1 MTHSKACDYRNDR
14 PILRRARQKIC
25 VLLRWLA
32 QPAGSAHALA
42 PNQGKETG
50 WTRLSA
56 ASFNASRL
64 VAAAALT
71 LVVTAFTAAAW
82 GNQDDHPRLP
92 KIGPAP
98 GFTLTNQE
106 GKPVALKQLRGK
118 VVVTTFIFTGCGST
132 CPLLTAKLISI
143 QRRLGADSGASVY
156 FAAISVDPLAD
167 TPEVLKRYAHAYGAD
182 LGNWV
187 FLTGDP
193 AQISDVAHRY
203 GVYYKRQV
211 PDDIDHTF
219 LTSII
224 DQGGTLRVQYMGVRF
239 DPEEM
244 LRDIRS
250 LLREGK

>member
-1 MTHSKACDYRNDR
+1 MNA
-14 PILRRARQKIC
+14 
-25 VLLRWLA
+25 
-32 QPAGSAHALA
+32 
-42 PNQGKETG
+42 
-50 WTRLSA
+50 TR
-56 ASFNASRL
+56 F
-64 VAAAALT
+64 VATAALT
-71 LVVTAFTAAAW
+71 LVVAGWAAVVL
-82 GNQDDHPRLP
+82 GNQDDRPQLS

-106 GKPVALKQLRGK
+106 GKHLSLKQLRGK

-143 QRRLGADSGASVY
+143 QRRLGADSGARVY

-167 TPEVLKRYAHAYGAD
+167 TPQVLKRYAQAYGAD
-182 LGNWV
+182 LGSWA

-193 AQISDVAHRY
+193 SQISDVAHRY
-203 GVYYKRQV
+203 GVFYKRQAG
-211 PDDIDHTF
+211 DEIDHTF

-244 LRDIRS
+244 IQDIHS
-250 LLREGK
+250 LLREGRGR

>member
-1 MTHSKACDYRNDR
+1 
-14 PILRRARQKIC
+14 
-25 VLLRWLA
+25 
-32 QPAGSAHALA
+32 
-42 PNQGKETG
+42 
-50 WTRLSA
+50 LSA
-56 ASFNASRL
+56 ASVNASRF
-64 VAAAALT
+64 VATAALT
-71 LVVTAFTAAAW
+71 LVVAGLAATAW
-82 GNQDDHPRLP
+82 SNQDDRPRLS

-98 GFTLTNQE
+98 GFTLTNQD
-106 GKPVALKQLRGK
+106 GKPLALKQLRGK

-143 QRRLGADSGASVY
+143 QRRLGADSGTRVY

-167 TPEVLKRYAHAYGAD
+167 TPEVLKRYAHVHGAD
-182 LGNWV
+182 LGSWV

-193 AQISDVAHRY
+193 AQISDVSHRY

-211 PDDIDHTF
+211 SNEIDHTF

-224 DQGGTLRVQYMGVRF
+224 DPGGTLRVQYMGVRF

-250 LLREGK
+250 LLREGRAR

>member
-1 MTHSKACDYRNDR
+1 M
-14 PILRRARQKIC
+14 
-25 VLLRWLA
+25 
-32 QPAGSAHALA
+32 
-42 PNQGKETG
+42 
-50 WTRLSA
+50 SA
-56 ASFNASRL
+56 ASLNASWF
-64 VAAAALT
+64 VATAALT
-71 LVVTAFTAAAW
+71 LVVAGWAAALL
-82 GNQDDHPRLP
+82 GNQDDRPRLS

-106 GKPVALKQLRGK
+106 GKPLSLRQLRGK

-143 QRRLGADSGASVY
+143 QRRLGADSGARVY

-167 TPEVLKRYAHAYGAD
+167 TPQVLKRYALAHGAD
-182 LGNWV
+182 LESWA

-193 AQISDVAHRY
+193 TQISDVAHRY
-203 GVYYKRQV
+203 GVFYKRQAG
-211 PDDIDHTF
+211 DEIDHTF

-244 LRDIRS
+244 IQDIHS
-250 LLREGK
+250 LLREKAAQ

>member
-1 MTHSKACDYRNDR
+1 
-14 PILRRARQKIC
+14 
-25 VLLRWLA
+25 
-32 QPAGSAHALA
+32 
-42 PNQGKETG
+42 
-50 WTRLSA
+50 LSA
-56 ASFNASRL
+56 ASLNASRF
-64 VAAAALT
+64 VATAAVA
-71 LVVTAFTAAAW
+71 LVVAGWVAPSW
-82 GNQDDHPRLP
+82 GNQDDRPRLS

-106 GKPVALKQLRGK
+106 GKPLSLKQLRGK

-143 QRRLGADSGASVY
+143 QRRLGADSGSSVY

-167 TPEVLKRYAHAYGAD
+167 TPQVLKRYAQAHGAD
-182 LGNWV
+182 LESWA

-193 AQISDVAHRY
+193 AQISDVARRY
-203 GVYYKRQV
+203 GVYYKRQGG
-211 PDDIDHTF
+211 DEIDHTF

-244 LRDIRS
+244 IQDIHS
-250 LLREGK
+250 LLREGRGR

>member
-1 MTHSKACDYRNDR
+1 
-14 PILRRARQKIC
+14 
-25 VLLRWLA
+25 
-32 QPAGSAHALA
+32 
-42 PNQGKETG
+42 
-50 WTRLSA
+50 LSA
-56 ASFNASRL
+56 ASLNASRF
-64 VAAAALT
+64 VATAALT
-71 LVVTAFTAAAW
+71 LVVAGWAAALL
-82 GNQDDHPRLP
+82 GNQDDRPRLS

-106 GKPVALKQLRGK
+106 GKPLALKQLRGK
-118 VVVTTFIFTGCGST
+118 VVVATFIFTGCGST

-143 QRRLGADSGASVY
+143 QRRLGADSGARVY

-167 TPEVLKRYAHAYGAD
+167 TPQVLKRYAQAHGAD
-182 LGNWV
+182 LESWA

-203 GVYYKRQV
+203 GVFYKRQV
-211 PDDIDHTF
+211 GDEIDHTF

-244 LRDIRS
+244 IQDIHS
-250 LLREGK
+250 LLREKAAQ

>member
-1 MTHSKACDYRNDR
+1 MSA
-14 PILRRARQKIC
+14 
-25 VLLRWLA
+25 
-32 QPAGSAHALA
+32 AGSCAL
-42 PNQGKETG
+42 
-50 WTRLSA
+50 RFA
-56 ASFNASRL
+56 ASI
-64 VAAAALT
+64 ALT
-71 LVVTAFTAAAW
+71 LVVAGWVAPSW
-82 GNQDDHPRLP
+82 SNQDDRPPLS

-98 GFTLTNQE
+98 GFTLINQE
-106 GKPVALKQLRGK
+106 GKPLALKQLRGK

-143 QRRLGADSGASVY
+143 QRRLGADSGTRVY

-182 LGNWV
+182 LGSWV

-244 LRDIRS
+244 LQDIRS
-250 LLREGK
+250 LLRETKGR

>member
-1 MTHSKACDYRNDR
+1 M
-14 PILRRARQKIC
+14 
-25 VLLRWLA
+25 
-32 QPAGSAHALA
+32 
-42 PNQGKETG
+42 
-50 WTRLSA
+50 
-56 ASFNASRL
+56 NASRF
-64 VAAAALT
+64 VATTALA
-71 LVVTAFTAAAW
+71 LVVAGWAAVVW
-82 GNQDDHPRLP
+82 GNQDDRPRLS

-106 GKPVALKQLRGK
+106 GKPLSLKQLRGK

-143 QRRLGADSGASVY
+143 QRRLGADSGARVY

-167 TPEVLKRYAHAYGAD
+167 TPQVLKRYAQAHGAD
-182 LGNWV
+182 LESWA

-193 AQISDVAHRY
+193 TRISDVAHRY
-203 GVYYKRQV
+203 GVFYKRQV
-211 PDDIDHTF
+211 GDEIDHTF

-244 LRDIRS
+244 LEDIRS
-250 LLREGK
+250 LLRENTAR

>member
-1 MTHSKACDYRNDR
+1 M
-14 PILRRARQKIC
+14 
-25 VLLRWLA
+25 
-32 QPAGSAHALA
+32 
-42 PNQGKETG
+42 
-50 WTRLSA
+50 SA
-56 ASFNASRL
+56 ASLNASRL
-64 VAAAALT
+64 VATAALT
-71 LVVTAFTAAAW
+71 LVVAGWAAAAS
-82 GNQDDHPRLP
+82 GNQDDRPRLS
-92 KIGPAP
+92 KLGPAP

-106 GKPVALKQLRGK
+106 GKHLALKELRGK

-143 QRRLGADSGASVY
+143 QRRLGADSGNRVY

-182 LGNWV
+182 LGSWV

-203 GVYYKRQV
+203 GVYYKRQAG
-211 PDDIDHTF
+211 DDIDHTF

-239 DPEEM
+239 DPDEM
-244 LRDIRS
+244 LQDIRS
-250 LLREGK
+250 LLRERTAQ

>member
-1 MTHSKACDYRNDR
+1 
-14 PILRRARQKIC
+14 LR
-25 VLLRWLA
+25 
-32 QPAGSAHALA
+32 
-42 PNQGKETG
+42 
-50 WTRLSA
+50 A
-56 ASFNASRL
+56 ASLNATRL
-64 VAAAALT
+64 VATAALT
-71 LVVTAFTAAAW
+71 LVVAAWVAPSW
-82 GNQDDHPRLP
+82 GNQDDRPRLS

-106 GKPVALKQLRGK
+106 GKPLSLKQLRGK

-143 QRRLGADSGASVY
+143 QRRLGVDSGARVY

-167 TPEVLKRYAHAYGAD
+167 TPQVLKRYAQAHGAD
-182 LGNWV
+182 LGSWA

-193 AQISDVAHRY
+193 TQISDVAHRY
-203 GVYYKRQV
+203 GVYYKRQAG
-211 PDDIDHTF
+211 DEIDHTF

-244 LRDIRS
+244 IQDIHS
-250 LLREGK
+250 LLREKAAQ

>member
-1 MTHSKACDYRNDR
+1 MR
-14 PILRRARQKIC
+14 
-25 VLLRWLA
+25 
-32 QPAGSAHALA
+32 
-42 PNQGKETG
+42 
-50 WTRLSA
+50 A
-56 ASFNASRL
+56 ASFDASRQ
-64 VAAAALT
+64 VVIAALT
-71 LVVTAFTAAAW
+71 LVVAAWVAPSW
-82 GNQDDHPRLP
+82 GNQDDRPSLS
-92 KIGPAP
+92 KLGPAP

-106 GKPVALKQLRGK
+106 GKPLSLKQLRGK

-143 QRRLGADSGASVY
+143 QRRLGVDSGARVY

-167 TPEVLKRYAHAYGAD
+167 TPQVLKRYAQAHGAD
-182 LGNWV
+182 IGSWA

-203 GVYYKRQV
+203 GVFYKRQAR
-211 PDDIDHTF
+211 DEIDHTF

-244 LRDIRS
+244 IQDIHS
-250 LLREGK
+250 LLREKAAQ

>member
-1 MTHSKACDYRNDR
+1 M
-14 PILRRARQKIC
+14 
-25 VLLRWLA
+25 
-32 QPAGSAHALA
+32 
-42 PNQGKETG
+42 
-50 WTRLSA
+50 SA
-56 ASFNASRL
+56 ASLNATRL
-64 VAAAALT
+64 VATAALT
-71 LVVTAFTAAAW
+71 LVVAGWVAPSW
-82 GNQDDHPRLP
+82 GNQDDRPRLS

-106 GKPVALKQLRGK
+106 GKPLSLKQLRGK

-143 QRRLGADSGASVY
+143 QRRLGADSGSRVY

-167 TPEVLKRYAHAYGAD
+167 TPEVLKRYAQAYGAD
-182 LGNWV
+182 LGSWA

-203 GVYYKRQV
+203 GVYYKRQGG
-211 PDDIDHTF
+211 DEIDHTF

-224 DQGGTLRVQYMGVRF
+224 DQEGTLRVQYLGVRF

-244 LRDIRS
+244 LQDIRS
-250 LLREGK
+250 LLQEGNRR

>member
-1 MTHSKACDYRNDR
+1 M
-14 PILRRARQKIC
+14 
-25 VLLRWLA
+25 
-32 QPAGSAHALA
+32 
-42 PNQGKETG
+42 
-50 WTRLSA
+50 SA
-56 ASFNASRL
+56 ASLNASWF
-64 VAAAALT
+64 VAAAFT
-71 LVVTAFTAAAW
+71 LAVVGWTATAW
-82 GNQDDHPRLP
+82 SNQDDRPRLS

-106 GKPVALKQLRGK
+106 GKPLALKQLRGK

-143 QRRLGADSGASVY
+143 QRRLGADSGARVY

-167 TPEVLKRYAHAYGAD
+167 TPQVLKRYALAHGAD
-182 LGNWV
+182 LESWA

-193 AQISDVAHRY
+193 TQISDVAHRY
-203 GVYYKRQV
+203 GVFYKRQAG
-211 PDDIDHTF
+211 DEIDHTF

-244 LRDIRS
+244 LQDIRS
-250 LLREGK
+250 LLREGRGR

>member
-1 MTHSKACDYRNDR
+1 M
-14 PILRRARQKIC
+14 
-25 VLLRWLA
+25 
-32 QPAGSAHALA
+32 
-42 PNQGKETG
+42 
-50 WTRLSA
+50 
-56 ASFNASRL
+56 NATRL
-64 VAAAALT
+64 VATATLT
-71 LVVTAFTAAAW
+71 LVVAAWVAPSW
-82 GNQDDHPRLP
+82 GNQDDRPRLS

-106 GKPVALKQLRGK
+106 GKPLSLKQLRGK

-143 QRRLGADSGASVY
+143 QRRLGADSGARVY

-167 TPEVLKRYAHAYGAD
+167 TPEVLKRYAQAHGAD
-182 LGNWV
+182 LESWA

-193 AQISDVAHRY
+193 SQISDVAHRY
-203 GVYYKRQV
+203 GVFYKRQAG
-211 PDDIDHTF
+211 DEIDHTF

-244 LRDIRS
+244 IQDIHS
-250 LLREGK
+250 LLREGRGR

>member
-1 MTHSKACDYRNDR
+1 M
-14 PILRRARQKIC
+14 
-25 VLLRWLA
+25 
-32 QPAGSAHALA
+32 
-42 PNQGKETG
+42 
-50 WTRLSA
+50 
-56 ASFNASRL
+56 NATRL
-64 VAAAALT
+64 VAIAALT
-71 LVVTAFTAAAW
+71 LVVAGWVAPSW
-82 GNQDDHPRLP
+82 CNQDDRPRLS

-106 GKPVALKQLRGK
+106 GKPLSLKQLRGK

-143 QRRLGADSGASVY
+143 QRRLGADSGARVY

-167 TPEVLKRYAHAYGAD
+167 TPQVLKRYALAHGAD
-182 LGNWV
+182 LESWA

-193 AQISDVAHRY
+193 TQISDVAHRY
-203 GVYYKRQV
+203 GVFYKRQAG
-211 PDDIDHTF
+211 DEIDHTF

-244 LRDIRS
+244 LQDIRS
-250 LLREGK
+250 LLREGRGR

>member
-1 MTHSKACDYRNDR
+1 MNA
-14 PILRRARQKIC
+14 LRLGAI
-25 VLLRWLA
+25 A
-32 QPAGSAHALA
+32 ALA
-42 PNQGKETG
+42 LVVTG
-50 WTRLSA
+50 W
-56 ASFNASRL
+56 
-64 VAAAALT
+64 AAAA
-71 LVVTAFTAAAW
+71 
-82 GNQDDHPRLP
+82 GGKEDDRPRLS

-106 GKPVALKQLRGK
+106 GKPLALKQLRGK

-143 QRRLGADSGASVY
+143 QRRLGADSGARVY

-167 TPEVLKRYAHAYGAD
+167 TPQVLKRYAQAHGAD
-182 LGNWV
+182 LESWG

-193 AQISDVAHRY
+193 TQISDVAHRY
-203 GVYYKRQV
+203 GVFYKKQAG
-211 PDDIDHTF
+211 DEIDHTF

-244 LRDIRS
+244 IQDIHS
-250 LLREGK
+250 LLRERNPR

>member
-1 MTHSKACDYRNDR
+1 
-14 PILRRARQKIC
+14 
-25 VLLRWLA
+25 
-32 QPAGSAHALA
+32 
-42 PNQGKETG
+42 
-50 WTRLSA
+50 LSA
-56 ASFNASRL
+56 ASLNASRF
-64 VAAAALT
+64 VTTAVLT
-71 LVVTAFTAAAW
+71 LIVAGWAAAAW
-82 GNQDDHPRLP
+82 GNQDNRPRLS

-106 GKPVALKQLRGK
+106 GKPLALKQLRGK

-143 QRRLGADSGASVY
+143 QRRLGADSGARVY
-156 FAAISVDPLAD
+156 FAAISVDPLTD
-167 TPEVLKRYAHAYGAD
+167 TPEVLKRYANAHGAD
-182 LGNWV
+182 LESWA

-203 GVYYKRQV
+203 GVYYKRQAG
-211 PDDIDHTF
+211 DEIDHTF

-244 LRDIRS
+244 IQDIHS
-250 LLREGK
+250 LLREKAAQ

>member
-1 MTHSKACDYRNDR
+1 MST
-14 PILRRARQKIC
+14 
-25 VLLRWLA
+25 
-32 QPAGSAHALA
+32 
-42 PNQGKETG
+42 
-50 WTRLSA
+50 
-56 ASFNASRL
+56 ASLTASRF
-64 VAAAALT
+64 VATAALT
-71 LVVTAFTAAAW
+71 LVVAGWAAALL
-82 GNQDDHPRLP
+82 GNQDDRPRLS

-106 GKPVALKQLRGK
+106 GKHLSLKQLRGK

-143 QRRLGADSGASVY
+143 QRRLGADSGARVY

-167 TPEVLKRYAHAYGAD
+167 TPQVLKRYAQAHGAD
-182 LGNWV
+182 LESWA

-193 AQISDVAHRY
+193 TRISDVAHRY
-203 GVYYKRQV
+203 GVFYKRQAG
-211 PDDIDHTF
+211 DEIDHTF

-244 LRDIRS
+244 IQDIHS
-250 LLREGK
+250 LLREKAAQ

>member
-1 MTHSKACDYRNDR
+1 MN
-14 PILRRARQKIC
+14 
-25 VLLRWLA
+25 
-32 QPAGSAHALA
+32 AL
-42 PNQGKETG
+42 
-50 WTRLSA
+50 
-56 ASFNASRL
+56 RL
-64 VAAAALT
+64 VVAATLALGVAAWAA
-71 LVVTAFTAAAW
+71 VVW
-82 GNQDDHPRLP
+82 GNQDDRPRLS

-106 GKPVALKQLRGK
+106 GKPLSLRQLRGK

-143 QRRLGADSGASVY
+143 QRRLGADSGARVY

-167 TPEVLKRYAHAYGAD
+167 TPQVLKRYAQAHGAD
-182 LGNWV
+182 LGSWA

-193 AQISDVAHRY
+193 TRISDVAHRY
-203 GVYYKRQV
+203 GVFYKRQAG
-211 PDDIDHTF
+211 DEIDHTF

-244 LRDIRS
+244 LQDIHS
-250 LLREGK
+250 LLREKAAQ